1 MFKDDQFYD
10 QERVCGLLPLAY
22 YRFRKIL
29 NKFGT
34 VQNKSVVWNS
44 QSSEYHA
51 GFFQLTVLCNPNIL
65 QRYVSRE
72 KEMCKEVA
80 ESNLVL
86 AEKVRQEKV
95 PDKAF
100 HVNVHILIFESF
112 LKSEIIYLV
121 SADVMLFSVYQSL
134 FIMFVN
140 NEYGII
146 SMYAWPRQNFSNR
159 TFSLEAEQYRED
171 IWHKINT
178 ATYWTDK

>member
-1 MFKDDQFYD
+1 M
-10 QERVCGLLPLAY
+10 
-22 YRFRKIL
+22 I
-29 NKFGT
+29 
-34 VQNKSVVWNS
+34 
-44 QSSEYHA
+44 
-51 GFFQLTVLCNPNIL
+51 QLTGFCNANIL

-140 NEYGII
+140 NE
-146 SMYAWPRQNFSNR
+146 
-159 TFSLEAEQYRED
+159 
-171 IWHKINT
+171 
-178 ATYWTDK
+178 